1 MVQEES
7 DWRSFLTFIS
17 IRTTRQY
24 EWKNPYTDESKSN
37 DELDIN
43 PWEKQL
49 DSTLNVDA
57 KEYKPKRATAAIAK
71 LRISDMA
78 ASENIET
85 YVE

>member
-7 DWRSFLTFIS
+7 DWTSFLTFIS
-17 IRTTRQY
+17 ISTTRQY

-57 KEYKPKRATAAIAK
+57 KEYKPKRATVAIAK

>member
-7 DWRSFLTFIS
+7 DWTSFLTFIS
-17 IRTTRQY
+17 ISTTRQY
-24 EWKNPYTDESKSN
+24 EWKNPYTNESKSN

-57 KEYKPKRATAAIAK
+57 KEYKPKRATAASAK